1 MEQKAFAVTDKGNK
15 FSIPVVMGIIIAI
28 VKIILSA
35 IQYKYFLES
44 YRASMVLFI
53 SSFLIGA
60 ILLFVTGRM
69 QKKKFGNTITIKE
82 AFQAV
87 FIAILIVVVS
97 NFIFDQVYMKLD
109 PGMSERIYHG
119 KVALAKTTPNS
130 AQKIKEL
137 TEEYQEELK
146 QPVSIGNMLA
156 GLLNSIIKYSILG
169 IIFALALGRNKPT
182 TA

>member
-1 MEQKAFAVTDKGNK
+1 LEQTELAVKNTKGNL
-15 FSIPVVMGIIIAI
+15 SIPIIMGIIIAVI
-28 VKIILSA
+28 KMVLSA

-82 AFQAV
+82 AFQAI

-119 KVALAKTTPNS
+119 KIALAKQTPNS